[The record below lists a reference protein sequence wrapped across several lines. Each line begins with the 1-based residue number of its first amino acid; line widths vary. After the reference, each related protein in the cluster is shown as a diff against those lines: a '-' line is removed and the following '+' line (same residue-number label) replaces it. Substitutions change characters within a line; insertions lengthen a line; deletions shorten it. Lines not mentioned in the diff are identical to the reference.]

1 MKTVE
6 LDILNN
12 TEIFNDDSFIHQEDN
27 NNSYSY
33 LFIHNNEVLKIYID
47 KFEVVKNNIKVLK
60 QISKTKELKNIKEL
74 VLPNYLVSYK
84 NQVVGYSMR
93 NIKGQTLDEII
104 KNDIYDVNT
113 IKNIFKKILETIE
126 KINNQKL
133 NISIGD
139 LHEKNIIIDDRLN
152 LHFIDIDSYKV
163 ENIEFGSKYLYK
175 LENTNQSVNT
185 DRYCLMIMILN
196 YLMNNK
202 NTLFTDLNEY
212 EKDNYLKKFSK
223 KEIKLINQ
231 LNYKK
236 EFKLSSKDIDLLFK
250 NHNNKRYIK
259 EESICD
265 ISDKEL
271 QSLIQNIKQR
281 VRSI

>member
-47 KFEVVKNNIKVLK
+47 KFEVVKDNIKVLK

-84 NQVVGYSMR
+84 NQVVGYSMPY
-93 NIKGQTLDEII
+93 IKGQTLDEII

-126 KINNQKL
+126 KINNPKL

-139 LHEKNIIIDDRLN
+139 LHEKNIIIDDKLN
-152 LHFIDIDSYKV
+152 LHFIDIDSYK
-163 ENIEFGSKYLYK
+163 
-175 LENTNQSVNT
+175 
-185 DRYCLMIMILN
+185 
-196 YLMNNK
+196 
-202 NTLFTDLNEY
+202 
-212 EKDNYLKKFSK
+212 
-223 KEIKLINQ
+223 
-231 LNYKK
+231 
-236 EFKLSSKDIDLLFK
+236 
-250 NHNNKRYIK
+250 
-259 EESICD
+259 
-265 ISDKEL
+265 
-271 QSLIQNIKQR
+271 
-281 VRSI
+281 